1 MKHLIIAILL
11 SNIGVIILVW
21 GLYNMLVPQYVY
33 SGPTPMATIVAI
45 PLIFKAYKEYKV
57 YKNMSI

>member
-11 SNIGVIILVW
+11 VSLGIIILFW
-21 GLYNMLVPQYVY
+21 GLYNMFVSQYVY
-33 SGPTPMATIVAI
+33 SGPTPMATIFAI
-45 PLIFKAYKEYKV
+45 PLIFKAYKEYKI